1 MNVKK
6 LITLSLASL
15 LTLSGSAAETL
26 AASVDSTEVTKS
38 TDTEN
43 DTERIQLVFEFQDGR
58 ISDQFESTL
67 ESLFP
72 VDIVMD
78 KVLSTNPYLRLKEEL
93 THDMAPDFVLC
104 EYIRRI
110 EDDVLSEYFYDLGAQ
125 SFVNNY
131 YLSAIESCTSSDGGL
146 YYIPG
151 PSYVY
156 GIVYDKTAFA
166 ELGLTVPG
174 NYSEFVKLIQD
185 VDAMGLTGTEPDLNT
200 AEVPVRSFVP
210 TMRWRDMTQ
219 IIFNTMNYEDTFR
232 GITNAK
238 WLTDYQNGEG
248 TMVGHMEAAAEK
260 YLKLFDDGV
269 LSLDLWDVIPGYRSR
284 KLYDYHTSLM
294 TIESQQTFEFNQVFN
309 EEKPENQHEIGLMPI
324 YTSDDPDSGY
334 LYAIPRS
341 FIGITGQGAADPAK
355 LEALLRIM
363 DYLSTPEGQKLL
375 ISGDDYF
382 GFLKNDTS
390 LNSDFYFIQRSR
402 IRSAPDGSSLHSTLR
417 ATTTATL

>member
-110 EDDVLSEYFYDLGAQ
+110 EDDVLSEYFYDLGAE

-294 TIESQQTFEFNQVFN
+294 TIESQ
-309 EEKPENQHEIGLMPI
+309 
-324 YTSDDPDSGY
+324 
-334 LYAIPRS
+334 
-341 FIGITGQGAADPAK
+341 
-355 LEALLRIM
+355 
-363 DYLSTPEGQKLL
+363 
-375 ISGDDYF
+375 
-382 GFLKNDTS
+382 
-390 LNSDFYFIQRSR
+390 
-402 IRSAPDGSSLHSTLR
+402 
-417 ATTTATL
+417 